1 MEDDRLKFA
10 QELAREAGELLKQG
24 LGRRHSVQTKS
35 QAVDLVTEFDLRSEQ
50 LILERL
56 HTQYGGESVLSEES
70 GPQGDSGGTWIIDP
84 LDGTTNFA
92 HGVPIFSVSIAYT
105 VEGHLQ
111 AGVVFDPMRDE
122 MFYASAG
129 EGAYLN
135 ERRLQ
140 VSDTDRLEV
149 SLMVTGFPYEVWVS
163 QANNLDHF
171 SDFALRTHGVR
182 RTGSAALDL
191 AYVAAGRFEGYWEIS
206 VYPWDWAAGALLVR
220 EAGGRVTQAD
230 RTQELAFDM
239 PTIVASNGRVHD
251 EMLAVLARGQ
261 AADRG

>member
-1 MEDDRLKFA
+1 MVDDRLKFA
-10 QELAREAGELLKQG
+10 QDLAREAGSLLKQG
-24 LGRRHSVQTKS
+24 LGGRHSIHTKS

-56 HTQYGGESVLSEES
+56 HAQYEGEAILSEES
-70 GPQGDSGGTWIIDP
+70 GARGESGATWVVDP

-92 HGVPIFSVSIAYT
+92 HGMPIFSVSIAYT
-105 VEGHLQ
+105 VNGRLQ
-111 AGVVFDPMRDE
+111 MGVVFDPMRDE

-129 EGAYLN
+129 QGAFLN
-135 ERRLQ
+135 GQRLQ
-140 VSDTDRLEV
+140 VSDIGRLDV

-163 QANNLDHF
+163 DANNLDHF
-171 SDFALRTHGVR
+171 RDFALRTHGVR

-220 EAGGRVTQAD
+220 EAGGRVTQVD
-230 RTQELAFDM
+230 GTEQLAFDA
-239 PTIVASNGRVHD
+239 PTIVASNGQLH
-251 EMLAVLARGQ
+251 EQMLAVLAQSPG
-261 AADRG
+261 ADGG